1 MRAGPYGAGHAV
13 ACSSCVETLLSRKCM
28 ACRPRPY
35 SCVDLN
41 LALSGCKTWVFTKI
55 LATCPPHR
63 EPLLAK
69 EEATRQPPGC
79 KLLLGVHP
87 RAEAPELS

>member
-55 LATCPPHR
+55 LATRPPHR

-69 EEATRQPPGC
+69 EEATRQPQDASYSWGC
-79 KLLLGVHP
+79 T
-87 RAEAPELS
+87 PEQKPLS

>member
-1 MRAGPYGAGHAV
+1 MGQV
-13 ACSSCVETLLSRKCM
+13 TLLPALPAWRRCLSRKCM
-28 ACRPRPY
+28 ACRPRPG

-55 LATCPPHR
+55 LGIRPPHR

-79 KLLLGVHP
+79 KLLLGVYP
-87 RAEAPELS
+87 RAEAAGLS